1 MNFRKAILNF
11 FTLLNTVY
19 LGLVIYIEF
28 FMENLTKDPYEIYYD
43 LWMYVFVMLLR
54 IIIIF
59 IHKNNMTYFFDLK
72 FHKVTLPNIAKL
84 KIKIAQ

>member
-1 MNFRKAILNF
+1 MLKLATSNMKAID
-11 FTLLNTVY
+11 LL
-19 LGLVIYIEF
+19 LQIYV
-28 FMENLTKDPYEIYYD
+28 LDKRLKYSCSQLYEYFK
-43 LWMYVFVMLLR
+43 FVMLLR

-59 IHKNNMTYFFDLK
+59 IHKNNVTYFFDLK

>member
-28 FMENLTKDPYEIYYD
+28 FMENLTKNSYEIYYD
-43 LWMYVFVMLLR
+43 LWMYVFVGYCAIL
-54 IIIIF
+54 IF
-59 IHKNNMTYFFDLK
+59 NFAMFG
-72 FHKVTLPNIAKL
+72 KVTLWNLRSK
-84 KIKIAQ
+84 K

>member
-28 FMENLTKDPYEIYYD
+28 FMKNLTKDPYEIYYD
-43 LWMYVFVMLLR
+43 L
-54 IIIIF
+54 
-59 IHKNNMTYFFDLK
+59 K
-72 FHKVTLPNIAKL
+72 
-84 KIKIAQ
+84 

>member
-1 MNFRKAILNF
+1 MRAIDL
-11 FTLLNTVY
+11 
-19 LGLVIYIEF
+19 
-28 FMENLTKDPYEIYYD
+28 MLTKYVLDKRLKHSYPKLYEYFK
-43 LWMYVFVMLLR
+43 FVMLLR